1 MNTSALVVFS
11 GGQDSTTCL
20 FWAKQKF
27 AQVEALAFNYG
38 QRHLTELEAAREIA
52 EKANTP
58 FKIMELPLLNA
69 LTSNSLTRP
78 DIEIDR
84 EAGASAP
91 NTLVEGRNMLFLTY
105 AAIYAKSKGIKNIIT
120 GVSQTDFSGYP
131 DCRDNFI
138 RSINL
143 TLNLAMDY
151 SFTIHT
157 PLMFITKCETW
168 QLADKL
174 GAFDIVRNHTVTCY
188 NGIPGSGCGECP
200 SCQLRQKGL
209 DEYYKLKSSI

>member
-1 MNTSALVVFS
+1 MNNSALVVFS

-38 QRHLTELEAAREIA
+38 QRHLTELEAARKIA
-52 EKANTP
+52 EMANTS
-58 FKIMELPLLNA
+58 FQVMELPLLNA
-69 LTSNSLTRP
+69 LTTNSLTRK

-84 EAGASAP
+84 ESGASTP

-105 AAIYAKSKGIKNIIT
+105 AAIYAKSKDIKNIVT

-151 SFTIHT
+151 SFVIHT
-157 PLMFITKCETW
+157 PLMFLTKCETW
-168 QLADKL
+168 QLAEEL

-188 NGIPGSGCGECP
+188 HGIPGSGCGECP
-200 SCQLRQKGL
+200 SCLLRQKGL
-209 DEYYKLKSSI
+209 DEYFKLKSV

>member
-1 MNTSALVVFS
+1 MKNAALVVFS

-20 FWAKQKF
+20 FWAKQEFTK
-27 AQVEALAFNYG
+27 VEAIAFNYG
-38 QRHLTELEAAREIA
+38 QRHLTELNAAKEIA
-52 EKANTP
+52 SMAKTP
-58 FKIMELPLLNA
+58 FKVMELPLLNA
-69 LTSNSLTRP
+69 ITSNSLTRT

-84 EAGASAP
+84 EAGASTP

-105 AAIYAKSKGIKNIIT
+105 AAIYAKSKGIRNIIT

-151 SFTIHT
+151 SFAIHT
-157 PLMFITKCETW
+157 PLMFLTKCETW
-168 QLADKL
+168 TLADKL
-174 GAFDIVRNHTVTCY
+174 GAFDIVKNHTVTCY

-200 SCQLRQKGL
+200 SCQLRHKGL
-209 DEYYKLKSSI
+209 EEYYKLKSSI

>member
-1 MNTSALVVFS
+1 MKNNSALVVFS

-27 AQVEALAFNYG
+27 THTEALAFNYG
-38 QRHLTELEAAREIA
+38 QRHVSELEAATKIA
-52 EKANTP
+52 DLANVP
-58 FKIMELPLLNA
+58 FRIMELPLLNS
-69 LTSNSLTRP
+69 LTTNSLTRK
-78 DIEIDR
+78 DIEIDKQP
-84 EAGASAP
+84 GASTP

-105 AAIYAKSKGIKNIIT
+105 AAIYAKSKGINNLVT

-151 SFTIHT
+151 TFVIHT
-157 PLMFITKCETW
+157 PLMFLTKCETW
-168 QLADKL
+168 ELAEKL
-174 GAFDIVRNHTVTCY
+174 GAFDIVKNQTVTCY
-188 NGIPGSGCGECP
+188 QGIAGAGCGECP

-209 DEYYKLKSSI
+209 DEYYKLK